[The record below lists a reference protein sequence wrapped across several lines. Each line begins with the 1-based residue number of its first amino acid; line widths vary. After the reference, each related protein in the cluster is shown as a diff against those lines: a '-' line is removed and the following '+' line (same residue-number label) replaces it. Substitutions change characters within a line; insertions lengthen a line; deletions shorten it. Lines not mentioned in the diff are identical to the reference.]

1 MCDPACCWLIRDW
14 WAHLRIAQVLCCF
27 PFFSMRPAY
36 GHVTSQTFLLEIG
49 RASKSNGDPY
59 ILSFLRSKSQKQ
71 FITLEFTVLVWSEI
85 WVSYYNFF
93 CMFMLWFFGFFL
105 NDFGYYCI
113 WALPRHCK
121 VKKIWRSVSTWCS
134 QCSETDRVVDDM
146 NYITLLFAIRWCYE
160 TPYIFNNLNN
170 V

>member
-1 MCDPACCWLIRDW
+1 MCDPACYWLIRDW
-14 WAHLRIAQVLCCF
+14 LAHLRIAEVLCFF
-27 PFFSMRPAY
+27 PFFSMGPAY

-93 CMFMLWFFGFFL
+93 CMFMLWFVFVCLFVFLMTLATTASGHCQDIVKWRKYEGQYKPGVLNAVKLIGF
-105 NDFGYYCI
+105 
-113 WALPRHCK
+113 
-121 VKKIWRSVSTWCS
+121 
-134 QCSETDRVVDDM
+134 
-146 NYITLLFAIRWCYE
+146 
-160 TPYIFNNLNN
+160 
-170 V
+170 